1 MNDELYIEVKER
13 LVKTN
18 HGMKLNIFLND
29 IDLGILS
36 CLPGE
41 SKKVAKVRMIRKY
54 IDKTPEKEEYLSLLR
69 KYQYYLEIHK
79 RKIPW
84 IHK

>member
-18 HGMKLNIFLND
+18 HGMKLNIFFND

-54 IDKTPEKEEYLSLLR
+54 INKTPGIEDYLPLL
-69 KYQYYLEIHK
+69 KMYQENIN
-79 RKIPW
+79 IT
-84 IHK
+84 